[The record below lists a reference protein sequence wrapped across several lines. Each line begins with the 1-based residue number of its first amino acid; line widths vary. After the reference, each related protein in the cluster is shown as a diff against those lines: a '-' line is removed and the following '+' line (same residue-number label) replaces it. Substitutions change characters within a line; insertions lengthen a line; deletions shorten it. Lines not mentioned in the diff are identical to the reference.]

1 MGDRD
6 PAYDDNRPHESSW
19 ARRERLREEQ
29 ELRLVA
35 IRVADCLLETGRW
48 FARRGGR
55 DIRKARGPLF
65 TATLWYDMAGMSW
78 RSRIAARLG
87 QLVHRYEFKCAGM
100 PPVRPRL
107 PRRHADRPPTRRMH
121 DLAAAVERL
130 TEELGHPPTWPDL
143 AKALGIRKHAARELA
158 MRARQRGL
166 VTFTDG
172 KARTIRVVGP
182 TKFGTEGRP

>member
-100 PPVRPRL
+100 PPVRPR
-107 PRRHADRPPTRRMH
+107 PPHRRASLPPTRRWVE
-121 DLAAAVERL
+121 LAAAVERL
-130 TEELGHPPTWPDL
+130 TAELGHPPGWTL
-143 AKALGIRKHAARELA
+143 LARELGIGA
-158 MRARQRGL
+158 STVRELARRARDGGV
-166 VTFTDG
+166 VTFTEG
-172 KARTIRVVGP
+172 QPRSIRVVRRPGH
-182 TKFGTEGRP
+182 GTEGT